1 MDKEEFLKR
10 RALLQKDSE
19 ALFASIE
26 AHSIEEK
33 RVINVL
39 HNSSSILK
47 MLDEKFEEITSLSK
61 KDAKLLFLA
70 VALQLVRIYVLPKYL
85 KYPDE
90 KRVSHNDEDIKK
102 ELADKADNY
111 KSKKK
116 EKGWENLKGKGKYP
130 TWEDII
136 YGKGGVP
143 YDKTQ
148 SAKDFS
154 RNMHGGLHRVKA
166 LGHDPILGWIFG
178 PANILTRTITI
189 APEYN
194 LGEKDYMLPILESY
208 NVVGAKFISEI
219 PTFAVG
225 ESVFSNALESIE
237 EDKHRLPAAFFAH
250 GNHLYSDKYTPE
262 GLPIPILSLIDT
274 DSAYKIYQRGYD
286 YLDFKYDMQSASIS
300 MLINKVISLVH
311 LFFYDPNKDCDLKLY
326 TVKTK
331 KIVLYSNLIAT
342 SSDVLQTIIRSYC
355 GDEKTLK
362 NFDIGGFCVT
372 LYRLIRDTYLINRI
386 KEEFIDKEWE
396 SIIESSNNIYNL

>member
-10 RALLQKDSE
+10 RALLQRDSD

-26 AHSIEEK
+26 ALSIEEK

-39 HNSSSILK
+39 DNSSSILK
-47 MLDEKFEEITSLSK
+47 MLDKKFEEITSLSK

-85 KYPDE
+85 KYPDD
-90 KRVSHNDEDIKK
+90 KRVSHNDESIKN
-102 ELADKADNY
+102 ELADKANKYVDEKKN
-111 KSKKK
+111 KKK
-116 EKGWENLKGKGKYP
+116 WKVVKGKYP
-130 TWEDII
+130 TWEEII
-136 YGKGGVP
+136 LGEGGVP

-148 SAKDFS
+148 SAQNFS
-154 RNMHGGLHRVKA
+154 RNMHGRFHRVKA

-194 LGEKDYMLPILESY
+194 LGEKDYMLPLLESY
-208 NVVGAKFISEI
+208 NVAGAEFVSKI

-237 EDKHRLPAAFFAH
+237 EDKHRLPAAFVAH

-262 GLPIPILSLIDT
+262 GLPIPFLSLIDI

-300 MLINKVISLVH
+300 ILINQVISLVH

-331 KIVLYSNLIAT
+331 KIVLYSYID
-342 SSDVLQTIIRSYC
+342 SDII
-355 GDEKTLK
+355 
-362 NFDIGGFCVT
+362 
-372 LYRLIRDTYLINRI
+372 
-386 KEEFIDKEWE
+386 
-396 SIIESSNNIYNL
+396 